1 MRGGGVQ
8 KERVTRKTGIKRQ
21 EVREETSHDL
31 LIFLLTSLCL

>member
-8 KERVTRKTGIKRQ
+8 EERETRKTGIKRQ
-21 EVREETSHDL
+21 EARGETSRDL